1 MSEKFGMLL
10 TDAGRL
16 KLLRVPLGGTL
27 GISHVV
33 VGDGSGAAI
42 LPAPHMEALVHEV
55 YRTAPAAVD
64 VVDGGEIAS
73 GKVWLQV
80 EAVIPVEAG
89 GFWVRE
95 LGLLS
100 ADGTLVAVG
109 NYPDSYKPTLDSGIG
124 KDMYLK
130 AIIELA
136 SADAEKV
143 ELVVD
148 PSVVLATREF
158 VGREVDRALA
168 EMTEHIG
175 DKGNPH
181 AVTAAQVGAMSRLEV
196 NSAIARAVPAGVCVP
211 FGGEKAPAGWFPCNG
226 AAVSRTAY
234 AQLFGAIGTVYGA
247 GDGSSTFNLPDMRG
261 EFLRGLDDGR
271 GIDAERAAGSYQPG
285 TKVCGELSPDPDFN
299 GHTVHNIANVQGD
312 PVYESG
318 SQFDPRVEFV
328 QNSGMLNVQSNPRW
342 WRTTRPRNIAM
353 PFIIKF

>member
-33 VGDGSGAAI
+33 VGDGSGAAV

-95 LGLLS
+95 LGLLA

-175 DKGNPH
+175 NKGNPH
-181 AVTAAQVGAMSRLEV
+181 AVSCTQIGAATQSALDSHKAAKNNPHSVTAEQIGAATWNLLPTEGMEV
-196 NSAIARAVPAGVCVP
+196 TDYPDSISSIGTSFPNKVIRIGGLIIQLMFFSYAAN
-211 FGGEKAPAGWFPCNG
+211 GGEIKTALEEFPN
-226 AAVSRTAY
+226 A
-234 AQLFGAIGTVYGA
+234 
-247 GDGSSTFNLPDMRG
+247 
-261 EFLRGLDDGR
+261 
-271 GIDAERAAGSYQPG
+271 
-285 TKVCGELSPDPDFN
+285 
-299 GHTVHNIANVQGD
+299 
-312 PVYESG
+312 
-318 SQFDPRVEFV
+318 
-328 QNSGMLNVQSNPRW
+328 MLNVQITDGGPGVHVWGALPISASQFQIWGKEINRSGYS
-342 WRTTRPRNIAM
+342 TGFGTALLIGY
-353 PFIIKF
+353 